1 MSVINMEAGNSVENG
16 NLVSVGSDG
25 KVYGI
30 DYCGS
35 INAIGCDVSEDGTVN
50 VLIRGNVSLYLEP
63 NLLLNINKKEY
74 KINIKNNIEIA
85 KDRLNAII

>member
-25 KVYGI
+25 KVY
-30 DYCGS
+30 
-35 INAIGCDVSEDGTVN
+35 GTVN

-74 KINIKNNIEIA
+74 KIDIKNNIEIA